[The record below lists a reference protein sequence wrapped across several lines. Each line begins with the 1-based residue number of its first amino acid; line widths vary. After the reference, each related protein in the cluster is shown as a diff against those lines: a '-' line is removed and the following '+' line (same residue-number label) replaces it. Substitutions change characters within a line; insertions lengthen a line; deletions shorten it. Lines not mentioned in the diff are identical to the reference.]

1 METVKV
7 ETKKKSYSHLL
18 NQVDIY
24 KNSVTISVMKYN
36 IFFNNSVEFSRALTA
51 LEVSADFFY
60 EVTDETN
67 CLMIA
72 TDDIQA
78 IEVVFAENGIDE
90 SSFEVSKEKDVEHDQ
105 FISDSEAD
113 GDALRSAGFGPD
125 EDYGSY
131 GNDEEPGPYG
141 DDE

>member
-1 METVKV
+1 
-7 ETKKKSYSHLL
+7 
-18 NQVDIY
+18 
-24 KNSVTISVMKYN
+24 MKYN
-36 IFFNNSVEFSRALTA
+36 IFFNNSVEFARALTS
-51 LEVSADFFY
+51 LELSADFHY

-90 SSFEVSKEKDVEHDQ
+90 SSFEISKERDDEHDQ

-113 GDALRSAGFGPD
+113 GDALRSAGFGTD

-131 GNDEEPGPYG
+131 GNDEEPRPYG

>member
-1 METVKV
+1 
-7 ETKKKSYSHLL
+7 
-18 NQVDIY
+18 
-24 KNSVTISVMKYN
+24 MKYN

-51 LEVSADFFY
+51 LEVSADFDY
-60 EVTDETN
+60 EVADETN
-67 CLMIA
+67 CMMIA

-113 GDALRSAGFGPD
+113 GDALRSAGFDD
-125 EDYGSY
+125 EENYCPQLDD
-131 GNDEEPGPYG
+131 NDE
-141 DDE
+141 

>member
-1 METVKV
+1 
-7 ETKKKSYSHLL
+7 
-18 NQVDIY
+18 
-24 KNSVTISVMKYN
+24 MKYN

-51 LEVSADFFY
+51 LEVSADFHY
-60 EVTDETN
+60 EVADETN
-67 CLMIA
+67 CMMIA

-78 IEVVFAENGIDE
+78 IEVVFDENGIDE
-90 SSFEVSKEKDVEHDQ
+90 SSFEVSKERDVEHDQ

-113 GDALRSAGFGPD
+113 GDALRSAGFGTD

-131 GNDEEPGPYG
+131 GNDEESRPYG